1 MYIGSESQPRLL
13 DFFSELLRLQKK
25 KRKNKKRKGSEISDA
40 RRTYM
45 ELQVARRLDDPP

>member
-13 DFFSELLRLQKK
+13 AFFSELLRLQKK

-40 RRTYM
+40 RTYM
-45 ELQVARRLDDPP
+45 DLQVARRLDDPP